1 MNSSEKILMLISNFI
16 ETGILTSQ
24 DAKKQLINNLKFKR
38 DDLIDKLQ
46 LVSREEYNILKKII
60 EKQQKQINQLKK
72 KKNYKGKEILI
83 CKPLYLPSLNSM
95 LPPCDLTI
103 SSATRDIGRSL
114 SAHQIGRGTSTT
126 AVSVYS
132 KCIPACVV
140 HSTTSWDSM
149 LTLQQMVLIQK
160 TI

>member
-1 MNSSEKILMLISNFI
+1 MKKKEKILMLISNFI

-72 KKNYKGKEILI
+72 KK
-83 CKPLYLPSLNSM
+83 
-95 LPPCDLTI
+95 
-103 SSATRDIGRSL
+103 
-114 SAHQIGRGTSTT
+114 TT
-126 AVSVYS
+126 KV
-132 KCIPACVV
+132 K
-140 HSTTSWDSM
+140 
-149 LTLQQMVLIQK
+149 K
-160 TI
+160 F

>member
-72 KKNYKGKEILI
+72 KK
-83 CKPLYLPSLNSM
+83 
-95 LPPCDLTI
+95 
-103 SSATRDIGRSL
+103 
-114 SAHQIGRGTSTT
+114 
-126 AVSVYS
+126 
-132 KCIPACVV
+132 
-140 HSTTSWDSM
+140 
-149 LTLQQMVLIQK
+149 LQR
-160 TI
+160 